1 MDRVDDLEREN
12 NSLGE
17 ALKQQESM
25 LCELRDVIYG
35 VRGLGEDTRNLVDT
49 VHRMQ
54 IAEKSKA
61 DIRFWAQYRRPDETS
76 LDARKRFFLDLPKA
90 EGDIGLLQAA
100 LNRMLNDFADICNAN
115 DITQYW
121 LVGGTLLG
129 AVRHHGFIPW
139 DDDLD
144 LGIMRDDL
152 ERLEQVLASNP
163 DYQVTVAGIASCIAV
178 RCVSPRVIPVFRD
191 SWTCSRSIGCAR
203 PTMTCS

>member
-61 DIRFWAQYRRPDETS
+61 DFVSGHSTVDRTKPVWTHANASFSTCRRRKATS
-76 LDARKRFFLDLPKA
+76 VCCRR
-90 EGDIGLLQAA
+90 
-100 LNRMLNDFADICNAN
+100 R
-115 DITQYW
+115 
-121 LVGGTLLG
+121 
-129 AVRHHGFIPW
+129 
-139 DDDLD
+139 
-144 LGIMRDDL
+144 
-152 ERLEQVLASNP
+152 
-163 DYQVTVAGIASCIAV
+163 
-178 RCVSPRVIPVFRD
+178 
-191 SWTCSRSIGCAR
+191 
-203 PTMTCS
+203 

>member
-1 MDRVDDLEREN
+1 MASVVRRMREKLFWPSERSMQRLMDRVDDLEREN

-115 DITQYW
+115 DITQAGRRHVARCGTPSRFHS
-121 LVGGTLLG
+121 VG
-129 AVRHHGFIPW
+129 
-139 DDDLD
+139 
-144 LGIMRDDL
+144 
-152 ERLEQVLASNP
+152 
-163 DYQVTVAGIASCIAV
+163 
-178 RCVSPRVIPVFRD
+178 
-191 SWTCSRSIGCAR
+191 
-203 PTMTCS
+203 

>member
-90 EGDIGLLQAA
+90 EGDIGLHFEHVDRHA
-100 LNRMLNDFADICNAN
+100 LAEADAN
-115 DITQYW
+115 IIREY
-121 LVGGTLLG
+121 
-129 AVRHHGFIPW
+129 I
-139 DDDLD
+139 
-144 LGIMRDDL
+144 
-152 ERLEQVLASNP
+152 ER
-163 DYQVTVAGIASCIAV
+163 
-178 RCVSPRVIPVFRD
+178 
-191 SWTCSRSIGCAR
+191 
-203 PTMTCS
+203 